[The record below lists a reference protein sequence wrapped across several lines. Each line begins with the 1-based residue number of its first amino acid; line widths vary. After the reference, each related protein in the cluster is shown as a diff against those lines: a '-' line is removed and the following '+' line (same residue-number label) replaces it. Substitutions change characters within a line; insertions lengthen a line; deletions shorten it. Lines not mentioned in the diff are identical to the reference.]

1 MPVLDL
7 SDTSDAMAEA
17 QRDAPGLAAVLH
29 HSHVRYLSH
38 GASLDD
44 PCSNPICLED
54 ATGLPPTFLLNCEVD
69 PLRDDSFAWQ
79 HKLEAAGVPV
89 QLTTIPGMAHAT
101 QSFTLAFPQA
111 KEAEDN
117 MIAWLRDLISC

>member
-1 MPVLDL
+1 M
-7 SDTSDAMAEA
+7 
-17 QRDAPGLAAVLH
+17 
-29 HSHVRYLSH
+29 
-38 GASLDD
+38 
-44 PCSNPICLED
+44 
-54 ATGLPPTFLLNCEVD
+54 LNCEVD